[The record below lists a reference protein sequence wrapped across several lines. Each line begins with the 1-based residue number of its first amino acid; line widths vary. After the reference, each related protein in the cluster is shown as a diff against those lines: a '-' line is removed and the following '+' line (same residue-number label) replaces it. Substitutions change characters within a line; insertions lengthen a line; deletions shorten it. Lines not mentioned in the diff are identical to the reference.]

1 MRNPRCRRV
10 SAFIAVHLKYYK
22 GVHMANE
29 IWVYIEKARHADN
42 IAAISR
48 ELLGKGREL
57 ADAHGAT
64 LAALVLG
71 SDVQALAERAFAYGA
86 DKAYVVDDAALAQ
99 YTTDGYVGAAAALA
113 QKYAPLLIMTG
124 STFQMRDFSAA
135 LAAELNAGLAVDVSS
150 ITFDG
155 DQISAVRSSH
165 GGNVINTLHFAPGRT
180 VVASVRKQSFPEA
193 QEQPG
198 RGGEIVAEALPQIDM
213 RTTVQSVAPK
223 QGAVNLADAAVIVS
237 GGRGLGSADNYFKL
251 IPPLAEALGGAYG
264 ASRAI
269 VDAGWVP
276 YEHQVGQT
284 GKTVSP
290 KLYIAA
296 GISGAIQHLAGMR
309 TARTIVAINK
319 DPDAPIFRVASYG
332 LVGDVN
338 ELVPLLTEEINR
350 QRG

>member
-1 MRNPRCRRV
+1 MP
-10 SAFIAVHLKYYK
+10 
-22 GVHMANE
+22 NE

-42 IAAISR
+42 IAAIAR

-57 ADAHGAT
+57 AGASGGQ

-71 SDVQALAERAFAYGA
+71 SDVAGLAERAFAYGA

-113 QKYAPLLIMTG
+113 KKYQPALILTG
-124 STFQMRDFSAA
+124 ASFQMRDFSAA
-135 LAAELNAGLAVDVSS
+135 LAAELGVGVAEDVTNVAVE
-150 ITFDG
+150 G
-155 DQISAVRSSH
+155 DQISATRPSH
-165 GGNVINTLHFAPGRT
+165 GGNVINT
-180 VVASVRKQSFPEA
+180 VVFGAARPAIAAVRKQSFAEA
-193 QEQPG
+193 QEQAG
-198 RGGEIVAEALPQIDM
+198 RSGEVITESMPQVELRTKVTNVAA
-213 RTTVQSVAPK
+213 K
-223 QGAVNLADAAVIVS
+223 QGAVNLADASIIVS
-237 GGRGLGSADNYFKL
+237 GGRGLGSPENYHKL
-251 IPPLAEALGGAYG
+251 IPALAEALGGAYG

-269 VDAGWVP
+269 VDAGWIP

-290 KLYIAA
+290 KLYMAV

-332 LVGDVN
+332 IVGDVN
-338 ELVPLLTEEINR
+338 EILPLLTEEIKR
-350 QRG
+350 RASR